1 MTAKQYP
8 PGATR
13 NAAGTGRG
21 LKVVTK
27 PATKKRGASA
37 KPEVIAKTVLDNRR
51 KYVDTS
57 AIPVAELAETI
68 DPNKPLTEKARQ
80 FVKYWAQGESVAS
93 AAARAGYGDGATYAY
108 RLIHYPQAKALYN
121 EEKRLYEEA
130 AQMTRKKVMDMFIEA
145 YDMAKLMSEPASMVS
160 AAREVGKMCGYY
172 EPTKTQVNVTLNG
185 QVNVAQLG
193 RLSDEELLKIIEQG
207 AVNDPQS
214 ALGHT
219 PQLEE

>member
-1 MTAKQYP
+1 MPKTPAPKAKP
-8 PGATR
+8 VKAKHPRAKSE
-13 NAAGTGRG
+13 AGTRQAA
-21 LKVVTK
+21 VRT
-27 PATKKRGASA
+27 ATNTSTMAA
-37 KPEVIAKTVLDNRR
+37 AALVP
-51 KYVDTS
+51 VD
-57 AIPVAELAETI
+57 
-68 DPNKPLTEKARQ
+68 KPLTTQQRA
-80 FVKYWAQGESVAS
+80 FVKFWAEGDSIPNAMH
-93 AAARAGYGDGATYAY
+93 RAGYNDQPSYGY
-108 RLIHYPQAKALYN
+108 RMAKMPNILALYH

-130 AQMTRKKVMDMFIEA
+130 CQMTRKRVMDMLLES
-145 YDMAKLMSEPASMVS
+145 YDMAKLMSEPATMVS

-207 AVNDPQS
+207 SMNDPQS

>member
-1 MTAKQYP
+1 MPKTTAPKAKP
-8 PGATR
+8 VKAKHPRAKSE
-13 NAAGTGRG
+13 AGTRQAA
-21 LKVVTK
+21 VRTAVNTSTMAAAAMV
-27 PATKKRGASA
+27 P
-37 KPEVIAKTVLDNRR
+37 
-51 KYVDTS
+51 VD
-57 AIPVAELAETI
+57 
-68 DPNKPLTEKARQ
+68 KPLTTQQRA
-80 FVKYWAQGESVAS
+80 FVKFWAEGDSIPNAMH
-93 AAARAGYGDGATYAY
+93 RAGYNDQPSYGY
-108 RLIHYPQAKALYN
+108 RMAKMPNILALYH

-145 YDMAKLMSEPASMVS
+145 YDMAKLMSEPATMVS

-207 AVNDPQS
+207 AMNDPQS